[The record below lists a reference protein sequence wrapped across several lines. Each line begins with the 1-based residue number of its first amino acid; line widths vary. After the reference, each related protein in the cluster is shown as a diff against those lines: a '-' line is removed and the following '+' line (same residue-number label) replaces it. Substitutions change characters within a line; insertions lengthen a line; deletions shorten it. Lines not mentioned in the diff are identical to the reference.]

1 MKSLFLSVALCTF
14 YSFLFSQKLTVV
26 NLEELRS
33 ISGSWD
39 YCKIEVKPIG
49 DEIRNYTY
57 YKVDEIKRAVDNKGI
72 SLLPENQSESGY
84 KPVNEN
90 ITLQL
95 LKASRSATS
104 ITVDGTISLYKP
116 TEANGGI
123 VKLSGFMKRTE
134 VNLAPKG
141 SAFTVFYY
149 DKATLAKKNEV
160 DYMKRYEEIEKL
172 PESERSFATEVSSL
186 VSGLTYYSDEDLK
199 KILFFAVGGDN
210 SAILGFEF
218 EDGKGKKISPVS
230 TSSTSVVYTYYFDE
244 IPDPSMKVILN
255 VESIKSVKKIPFSL
269 LGIDLP

>member
-1 MKSLFLSVALCTF
+1 MKSLFLSIALCTF

-123 VKLSGFMKRTE
+123 VKLSGFLKKPE

-141 SAFTVFYY
+141 SAFSVFYY

-172 PESERSFATEVSSL
+172 PESERSFASEVSSL
-186 VSGLTYYSDEDLK
+186 ASVLTYYAEDDLK
-199 KILFFAVGGDN
+199 KILFFAVGCDN
-210 SAILGFEF
+210 SAILRFEF
-218 EDGKGKKISPVS
+218 EDAKVKKISPVS
-230 TSSTSVVYTYYFDE
+230 SSSTNVVYTYFFEE
-244 IPDPSMKVILN
+244 IPDPGMKLILN